1 MRIIRTGLWVVVLV
15 ALILFS
21 MNNWTTVT
29 VKIWEGLLWETKLP
43 ALVLLS
49 FVAGWLPTWLVHLAG
64 KWRLKRRIS
73 ALEAV
78 ARQPSAALT
87 TTQLEQARVD
97 GAGQSGETPPPV
109 V

>member
-1 MRIIRTGLWVVVLV
+1 MRIIRTGLWVILLV

-43 ALVLLS
+43 ALVILSCLL
-49 FVAGWLPTWLVHLAG
+49 GWLPTWLVHVAG

-87 TTQLEQARVD
+87 TTQLDQARLD
-97 GAGQSGETPPPV
+97 GASQSGETPPATD
-109 V
+109 

>member
-1 MRIIRTGLWVVVLV
+1 MRIIRTGLWVILLVV
-15 ALILFS
+15 LILFS
-21 MNNWTTVT
+21 MNNWTMVT

-43 ALVLLS
+43 ALVILS
-49 FVAGWLPTWLVHLAG
+49 FLAGWLPTWLLHLAG
-64 KWRLKRRIS
+64 KWRLNRRIS

-97 GAGQSGETPPPV
+97 GAAQSGETPPATD
-109 V
+109 

>member
-1 MRIIRTGLWVVVLV
+1 MRIIRTGLWVILLV

-43 ALVLLS
+43 ALVILS
-49 FVAGWLPTWLVHLAG
+49 FMAGWLPTWLVYLAG

-73 ALEAV
+73 TLEAI

-87 TTQLEQARVD
+87 TTQLDA
-97 GAGQSGETPPPV
+97 AAHSAETPAAD
-109 V
+109 